1 MGSSWESLRNAYG
14 HFHPALVHFPIG
26 LVLSGAALE
35 AWSAL
40 ARRGASSE
48 TARILLRLGFLG
60 AVLAVGSG
68 LALFNPGDFRERT
81 LDAAKIHRFLGLAC
95 VACALIAV
103 FLGGIRTPRGS
114 LAGSRV
120 GLYRIAYW
128 LTAIL
133 VGLAGHYG
141 GWVVFGWGLVWTP

>member
-1 MGSSWESLRNAYG
+1 MELSWESFRNAFA

-35 AWSAL
+35 TWSAL
-40 ARRGASSE
+40 MRRGAASE
-48 TARILLRLGFLG
+48 TARILLVLGSLG
-60 AVLAVGSG
+60 ALLAAGSG

-81 LDAAKIHRFLGLAC
+81 LDVARIHRFLGLAS
-95 VACALIAV
+95 AICALISV
-103 FLGGIRTPRGS
+103 SLGGVGAMRP
-114 LAGSRV
+114 LMGSRL

-128 LTAIL
+128 FTAIL

-141 GWVVFGWGLVWTP
+141 GWVVFGWGLIWTP